1 VTNLN
6 GRRIVLAVTG
16 GVAAYK
22 SAFLCRRLLEA
33 GAEVRVVMT
42 DEAVNFIGPTT
53 FAALTGK
60 PVIRSLFSADLV
72 SPHTDLGRWADAVVV
87 APATAA
93 TLARLV
99 SGLSEEPVSATLLAT
114 RAPVLLAPAMHTE
127 MWEHPATARNIA
139 QLLEDGHHLIGPA
152 TGTLAGGDEGIGR
165 MAEPEEIVTA
175 LDELLGGTTNAI
187 SLNGLKVLVTAG
199 GTREAIDPVR
209 YIGNRSSGKMGHAI
223 ADEAARRGAEV
234 ALVTT
239 AERPTHP
246 AVKVIRVE
254 SAQEM
259 ADAASSV
266 NADVAVMVAAVA
278 DFRPTG
284 TSTEKLARIDGPPE
298 VRLEKTPDVLAS
310 VVARNPRPFV
320 VGFAAE
326 TGTSE
331 QTWLARAA
339 EKAARKQVD
348 LLVANDVTEAGA
360 GFGVDTN
367 HVAIV
372 FPDGRVDN
380 WEMAP
385 KTEIAQRLWDLI
397 SQQMALPR

>member
-1 VTNLN
+1 MTNLN

-22 SAFLCRRLLEA
+22 SAFLCRRLIEA

-53 FAALTGK
+53 FASMTGK
-60 PVIRSLFSADLV
+60 PVIRSLFSSDLV

-93 TLARLV
+93 TLSRLV
-99 SGLSEEPVSATLLAT
+99 TGLSEEPVSATLLAT
-114 RAPVLLAPAMHTE
+114 RSPVLLAPAMHTE
-127 MWEHPATARNIA
+127 MWEHPATVRNIT
-139 QLLEDGHHLIGPA
+139 QLRDDGHHFVGPA

-165 MAEPEEIVTA
+165 MAEPEEIVAA
-175 LDELLGGTTNAI
+175 LDVLLGADSPAL
-187 SLNGLKVLVTAG
+187 SLSGLKVLVTAG

-209 YIGNRSSGKMGHAI
+209 YIGNRSSGKMGHAV

-234 ALVTT
+234 VLVTT
-239 AERPTHP
+239 AERPSHP
-246 AVKVIRVE
+246 AVKVVRVE

-259 ADAASSV
+259 AEAASGV
-266 NADVAVMVAAVA
+266 DADVAVMAAAVA
-278 DFRPTG
+278 DFRPSG
-284 TSTEKLARIDGPPE
+284 ASAEKLARTDGPPE
-298 VRLEKTPDVLAS
+298 VPLEKTPDVLAS
-310 VVARNPRPFV
+310 VVARKPRPFV

-326 TGTSE
+326 TGTSN
-331 QTWLARAA
+331 QTWLERATD
-339 EKAARKQVD
+339 KAAAKMVD
-348 LLVANDVTEAGA
+348 LLVANDVTEPGA

-372 FPDGRVDN
+372 FPDGRVDD

-385 KTEIAQRLWDLI
+385 KTEVARRLWDLI
-397 SQQMALPR
+397 SNQMTLPR